1 LDAIVVEDL
10 WKRYIV
16 RSGLRRKRVVEAL
29 RGLSFSVVRGSVHAL
44 LGPNGAGKTTTV
56 RILSTLL
63 LPDSGRA
70 EILGMDVVREAPR
83 VRQVIGVVL
92 DVSKGFYMSLSGYEN
107 LVFYG
112 LLKNMSLSDARRR
125 AREVLELVGLE
136 QEGAAHRPYY
146 SYSLG
151 MRARLAIAK
160 ALLTDPE
167 VLILDEPTL
176 GLDVESA
183 RAVRKLMVELAR
195 SGKTI
200 LVTGH
205 NMYEIEMIADRVTI
219 INRGRAIASG
229 TPAQLKERLGLLHR
243 LELRVAGDR
252 VEDFVHRLAEAL
264 SAEKID
270 KDVLEG
276 ALRVKL
282 YVRRSREDIA
292 QQVFELAKATG
303 VRVLDIAIQEPTLE
317 DAFIAIVEGESSG
330 VRGLS

>member
-1 LDAIVVEDL
+1 LEAIVVEDL

-16 RSGLRRKRVVEAL
+16 RSGFRGKRVVEAL
-29 RGLSFSVVRGSVHAL
+29 RGLSFSVERGSVHAL

-56 RILSTLL
+56 RILATLL

-243 LELRVAGDR
+243 LELRVSGDR
-252 VEDFVHRLAEAL
+252 VEDFVRRLAEAL
-264 SAEKID
+264 SAERID
-270 KDVLEG
+270 RDVLEG
-276 ALRVKL
+276 ALRVRL
-282 YVRRSREDIA
+282 YARRSREEIA
-292 QQVFELAKATG
+292 QQVFELAKAMG

-317 DAFIAIVEGESSG
+317 DAFIAIVEGEGSG
-330 VRGLS
+330 VHSLG